1 MARHQDYRTLAATVA
16 GLARAVAESADRLLA
31 KARQLPPTTA
41 APDVLTLQTAF
52 QLLAR
57 STEAL
62 QGECE
67 RLTQTP
73 GADNHLEPGP
83 APDSTGSPT

>member
-1 MARHQDYRTLAATVA
+1 MARDQDYRTLAATVA
-16 GLARAVAESADRLLA
+16 CLARAVAESADRLLA
-31 KARQLPPTTA
+31 KACQLPAA
-41 APDVLTLQTAF
+41 APDVLTLQMTF

-57 STEAL
+57 STEVL

-67 RLTQTP
+67 RLTQAS

-83 APDSTGSPT
+83 APDSTGSPP